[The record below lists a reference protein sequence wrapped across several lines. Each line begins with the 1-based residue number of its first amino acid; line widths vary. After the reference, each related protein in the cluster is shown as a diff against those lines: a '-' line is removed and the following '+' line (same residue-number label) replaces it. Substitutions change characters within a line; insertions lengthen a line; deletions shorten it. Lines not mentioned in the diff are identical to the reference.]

1 MSVLIGSNPKI
12 KITSSLEDYLETMLS
27 LKERNNEIR
36 VTDVALELNISKPS
50 VNKAMNILKKQGLL
64 DQEHYG
70 LISLTEKGEEMAK
83 NVLKRHV
90 AVKQLLNSV
99 LLVDEETA
107 EKEACLIEHAIS
119 EDTLKKLIVFLEKYT
134 SDNK

>member
-83 NVLKRHV
+83 NVLKRHI

>member
-119 EDTLKKLIVFLEKYT
+119 EDTLRKLIVFLDKYI

>member
-134 SDNK
+134 ADNK

>member
-119 EDTLKKLIVFLEKYT
+119 EDTLKKLIVFLDKYI